1 MAAVATK
8 LLRWLPLQ
16 RSCLGGKL
24 NYSRMDDSIPSLTLV
39 FARGLILSN
48 FYNKPFLDGQR
59 IVLVAR
65 LSQNHVELIGR
76 F

>member
-1 MAAVATK
+1 
-8 LLRWLPLQ
+8 
-16 RSCLGGKL
+16 
-24 NYSRMDDSIPSLTLV
+24 MDDSIPSLTLV